1 MLKWEKYIVF
11 LKMIIFVVNFCYF
24 FKEIPHYMNNVEC
37 IFLKKG
43 LLDCEIKELNRFL

>member
-1 MLKWEKYIVF
+1 MLKWENNIGF

-37 IFLKKG
+37 IFSKKAS
-43 LLDCEIKELNRFL
+43 